1 MKIGL
6 FDSGMGGLLVLKGF
20 LQKYPTKD
28 FVYFADTLNLPY
40 GDKSKEDLQKCCI
53 KVKDFLL
60 SLGVD
65 VLVITCNSASC
76 LYIDE
81 KSYKNI
87 PQTNVISPTIK
98 KLMEVSS
105 ENDRVGVLATPFTV
119 QANIYPLKIQSLKPQ
134 LKVFQEPAPD
144 LASLVEKGLTQNS
157 ECKEALKKH
166 LESLL
171 KNDIDILVLACTHYF
186 FLKDEIKK
194 LIPSSIKVVDLL
206 DNFELEI
213 LETQNKI
220 QRQAN
225 LGEDTEKENQE
236 DFKEKT
242 GNSSVQIYMTQEQ
255 PELAGTAR
263 QIVKDLHT
271 AEPPK
276 ITILNSF

>member
-6 FDSGMGGLLVLKGF
+6 FDSGMGGLLVLQGF

-105 ENDRVGVLATPFTV
+105 ENDRVGVLATSFTV

-144 LASLVEKGLTQNS
+144 LASLVEKGLAQSS
-157 ECKEALKKH
+157 ECKGALKKH

-171 KNDIDILVLACTHYF
+171 KKDIDILVLACTHYF

-206 DNFELEI
+206 DDFELEV

-225 LGEDTEKENQE
+225 
-236 DFKEKT
+236 
-242 GNSSVQIYMTQEQ
+242 
-255 PELAGTAR
+255 
-263 QIVKDLHT
+263 
-271 AEPPK
+271 
-276 ITILNSF
+276 